1 MLTKLLHRLAA
12 RPWVYD
18 QIQTIAGL
26 ELVLDRMSHE
36 LTPLCPKVVVDIG
49 GGTGTVRS
57 LFAADCRY
65 VCLDLE
71 LPKLKGFRLKT
82 PTGMAVL
89 GDATSMPIVDGG
101 TDMVICKSLTHHLTD
116 PMLDRALDESRR
128 VLRLGGHMILLDA
141 VLNKQRVAG
150 RILWKLDRGSFPR
163 AEEDLRKRLE
173 DRFKVIHWD
182 KFAVYHEYVFGIG
195 VRL

>member
-1 MLTKLLHRLAA
+1 LLTGLLHRLAA
-12 RPWVYD
+12 HPWVYD
-18 QIQTIAGL
+18 QIQTIAGSNHVL
-26 ELVLDRMSHE
+26 ERMSRE
-36 LTPLCPKVVVDIG
+36 LTPFRPKVVVDIG
-49 GGTGTVRS
+49 GGTGTVRN
-57 LFAADCRY
+57 LFPTDCRY

-71 LPKLKGFRLKT
+71 LPKLKGFRVKT

-116 PMLDRALDESRR
+116 SMLDRALDESRR
-128 VLRLGGHMILLDA
+128 VLRSGGHMILLDA
-141 VLNKQRVAG
+141 VLNKQRLAG

-182 KFAVYHEYVFGIG
+182 KFAIYHEYVFGIG